1 MSPVATAAAR
11 RAAAEAAPARR
22 SPRRR
27 PARRAPA
34 RTAPRRGTP
43 RRAPRRAPATHIIPG
58 AAARTAGA
66 VGDIADSGLIVRLT
80 RGRLWIA
87 VLATLLAGIV
97 ALNVFSLSFSTSAS
111 KVAER
116 SARLERDNSV
126 LRAELAKKLSSE
138 RVEAIAASLGLEVPA
153 PRDIVYLSADGRDP
167 EVAARRLQS
176 GELGGPADLATTPT
190 TTTDGVTTP

>member
-1 MSPVATAAAR
+1 MSPAATAAR

-22 SPRRR
+22 PARRR
-27 PARRAPA
+27 PARHAPA
-34 RTAPRRGTP
+34 RTAPRRSTP
-43 RRAPRRAPATHIIPG
+43 RRAARRAPAAHIIPG

-97 ALNVFSLSFSTSAS
+97 ALNVFSLSFSSSAS

-126 LRAELAKKLSSE
+126 LRAELARMLSSK
-138 RVEAIAASLGLEVPA
+138 RVEAIAAGLGLEVPA
-153 PRDIVYLSADGRDP
+153 PRDIVYLSADRRDP
-167 EVAARRLQS
+167 EVAGRRLQS

-190 TTTDGVTTP
+190 TATEAATTP

>member
-1 MSPVATAAAR
+1 MTPPATAPAR
-11 RAAAEAAPARR
+11 RATAEAAPATR
-22 SPRRR
+22 PARRR

-34 RTAPRRGTP
+34 RRPQP
-43 RRAPRRAPATHIIPG
+43 RRAQRRAPAAQIIPG

-87 VLATLLAGIV
+87 VLAALLAGIV
-97 ALNVFSLSFSTSAS
+97 ALNVFSLSFSSSAS

-126 LRAELAKKLSSE
+126 LRAQIAQKLSGK

-153 PRDIVYLSADGRDP
+153 PRDINYLSSDERDP
-167 EVAARRLQS
+167 QVAARRLQS

-190 TTTDGVTTP
+190 TTTDGLTTP

>member
-1 MSPVATAAAR
+1 MTPAAAAAAR

-22 SPRRR
+22 

-34 RTAPRRGTP
+34 RTRT
-43 RRAPRRAPATHIIPG
+43 APRRAPARRAPRRPSTQLIPG

-87 VLATLLAGIV
+87 VLAALLAGIV
-97 ALNVFSLSFSTSAS
+97 ALNVFSLSFSSSAS

-116 SARLERDNSV
+116 SAKLERDNSV
-126 LRAELAKKLSSE
+126 LRAELARMLSSK

-153 PRDIVYLSADGRDP
+153 PRDIVYLIADGRDP
-167 EVAARRLQS
+167 EVAAKRLQS

-190 TTTDGVTTP
+190 TTTDTVITP

>member
-1 MSPVATAAAR
+1 MTPPATAAAR
-11 RAAAEAAPARR
+11 RATAEAAPATR
-22 SPRRR
+22 PVRRR

-34 RTAPRRGTP
+34 RRPQP
-43 RRAPRRAPATHIIPG
+43 RRAQRRAPAAQIIPG

-87 VLATLLAGIV
+87 VLAALLAGIV
-97 ALNVFSLSFSTSAS
+97 ALNVFSLSFSSSAS

-116 SARLERDNSV
+116 SSRLERDNSV
-126 LRAELAKKLSSE
+126 LRARIAQKLSGK

-153 PRDIVYLSADGRDP
+153 PRDINYLSSDERDP
-167 EVAARRLQS
+167 QVAARRLQS

-190 TTTDGVTTP
+190 TTTDGLTTP

>member
-1 MSPVATAAAR
+1 MSSAATAAAR
-11 RAAAEAAPARR
+11 RATAEAAPARR
-22 SPRRR
+22 PARRR

-34 RTAPRRGTP
+34 RTAPRRA
-43 RRAPRRAPATHIIPG
+43 APRRVPAAHIIPG

-126 LRAELAKKLSSE
+126 LRAVLAKKLSSK

-190 TTTDGVTTP
+190 AATDGVTTP